1 VNDHVA
7 ESEAQPKNYVE
18 NYKNFKGLVDYVN
31 SSILKKL
38 EGPNSS
44 GLGNQSVRDTNA
56 LSSER

>member
-7 ESEAQPKNYVE
+7 EGEAQPKNYVE

-44 GLGNQSVRDTNA
+44 GLGNQGVTDTQDS
-56 LSSER
+56 SSER